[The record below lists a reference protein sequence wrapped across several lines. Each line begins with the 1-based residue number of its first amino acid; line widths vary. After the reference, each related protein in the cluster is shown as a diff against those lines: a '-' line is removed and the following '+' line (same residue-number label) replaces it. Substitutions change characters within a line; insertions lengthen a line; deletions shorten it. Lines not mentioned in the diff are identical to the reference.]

1 MARPEGGSMRVKIKF
16 NLVDE
21 PGQLLKALRP
31 IAEFGGN
38 VREISHLREEKRGN
52 MLPVAVTFDVKDL
65 DQLFRIRDA
74 VEATGIQVASIEPLM
89 EFHRKVVIMVGH
101 VFATNI
107 KDTIDRV
114 LERGVMVRRL
124 VARIKSAE
132 DVSTVKIVLEAD
144 SSEKLESTLRVLKK
158 VAVEKNLFIAWS

>member
-1 MARPEGGSMRVKIKF
+1 MRVKMSF

-21 PGQLLKALRP
+21 PGQLLKVLRP

-52 MLPVAVTFDVKDL
+52 MLPVTVTFDVKDL
-65 DQLFRIRDA
+65 DQLFKIKGA
-74 VEATGIQVASIEPLM
+74 VETAGIKVTSIEPLM
-89 EFHRKVVIMVGH
+89 EVHRKVVILVGH

-107 KDTIDRV
+107 KDTLDRI
-114 LERGVMVRRL
+114 LERGVRVKKL

-132 DVSTVKIVLEAD
+132 EVSTVKIVLEAD
-144 SSEKLESTLRVLKK
+144 TSERLESTLKVLKK
-158 VAVEKNLFIAWS
+158 VANEKDLFVAWS

>member
-1 MARPEGGSMRVKIKF
+1 MRVKMSF
-16 NLVDE
+16 NLADE
-21 PGQLLKALRP
+21 PGQLLRVLHP

-38 VREISHLREEKRGN
+38 IREISHLREEKRGN
-52 MLPVAVTFDVKDL
+52 VLPVAVTFDVKDL
-65 DQLFRIRDA
+65 DQLFKIRDA
-74 VEATGIQVASIEPLM
+74 VEASGIKVTSIEPLM

-114 LERGVMVRRL
+114 LERGVRVKRL

-132 DVSTVKIVLEAD
+132 EVSTVKFVLEAD
-144 SSEKLESTLRVLKK
+144 TSETLESTLRVLKK
-158 VAVEKNLFIAWS
+158 IAGEKNLFIAWS

>member
-1 MARPEGGSMRVKIKF
+1 MRVKMRF
-16 NLVDE
+16 NLADE
-21 PGQLLKALRP
+21 PGQLLKALQP

-65 DQLFRIRDA
+65 DHLFKIRDA
-74 VEATGIQVASIEPLM
+74 VEASGIQVAGIEPLM
-89 EFHRKVVIMVGH
+89 ELHRKVVIMVGH

-114 LERGVMVRRL
+114 LERGVKVRRL

-132 DVSTVKIVLEAD
+132 DVSTVKFVLEAD
-144 SSEKLESTLRVLKK
+144 SSETLESTLRVLKK
-158 VAVEKNLFIAWS
+158 VAGEKNLFIAWS